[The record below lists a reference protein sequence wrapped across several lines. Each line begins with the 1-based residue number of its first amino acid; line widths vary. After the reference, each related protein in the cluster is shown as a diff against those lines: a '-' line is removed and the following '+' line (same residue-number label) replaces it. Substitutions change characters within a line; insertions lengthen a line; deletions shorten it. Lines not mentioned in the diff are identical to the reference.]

1 MVAKATYTMVLLF
14 AVICLVYVSSKPMH
28 SSTLILLILQPPF
41 IGVQGQLTTV
51 TSLPEVL
58 FNGGSQD
65 IVEGSVVWLYCEVD
79 TVYSTVTATWN
90 KDSEPLVQDVP
101 HIHMETSS
109 SDSSTTFLLMVDDFQ
124 TSDSGVYQCTTQ
136 EGAVTAMGTA
146 LNLTGNYY
154 CRYV

>member
-1 MVAKATYTMVLLF
+1 MVLLF

-28 SSTLILLILQPPF
+28 NFNSANTSTTIL
-41 IGVQGQLTTV
+41 GVQGQLSTV
-51 TSLPEVL
+51 TALPEVL

-65 IVEGSVVWLYCEVD
+65 IVEGSVLWLYCEVD
-79 TVYSTVTATWN
+79 TVSGAVTATWN

-109 SDSSTTFLLMVDDFQ
+109 SDSSTIFLLMVDDFQ
-124 TSDSGVYQCTTQ
+124 TSDSGVYQCTAQ

-146 LNLTGNYY
+146 LTLTGNYY

>member
-1 MVAKATYTMVLLF
+1 MATL
-14 AVICLVYVSSKPMH
+14 
-28 SSTLILLILQPPF
+28 
-41 IGVQGQLTTV
+41 GVQGQLTTV

-79 TVYSTVTATWN
+79 TVTVTWN

-124 TSDSGVYQCTTQ
+124 TSDSGVYQCTAQ

-146 LNLTGNYY
+146 LTLTGNYY

>member
-1 MVAKATYTMVLLF
+1 MG
-14 AVICLVYVSSKPMH
+14 
-28 SSTLILLILQPPF
+28 TL
-41 IGVQGQLTTV
+41 GVQGQLTTV

-79 TVYSTVTATWN
+79 TVNSTVTATWN
-90 KDSEPLVQDVP
+90 KDSEPLVQDLP

-109 SDSSTTFLLMVDDFQ
+109 SDSSTTFLLMVDDFH
-124 TSDSGVYQCTTQ
+124 TSDSGVYQCTAQ

-146 LNLTGNYY
+146 LTLTGNYY